1 MTIMCRAV
9 LSRLHLHRI
18 RRLSTSSAEEHKAF
32 LDRAAQTLYVS
43 KDIATALGWQADF
56 PEVPLTLNG
65 REGYIAI
72 TKAGSDSEALA
83 RVTIESLKD
92 DKVQGVLQGLK
103 QSDE

>member
-1 MTIMCRAV
+1 MYRAV
-9 LSRLHLHRI
+9 LSRLHLRGI
-18 RRLSTSSAEEHKAF
+18 RRLSTSSAEEHKVL

-43 KDIATALGWQADF
+43 KDTATALGWHADF

-65 REGYIAI
+65 CEGYIAI
-72 TKAGSDSEALA
+72 TKEGSDSEALA

-103 QSDE
+103 QSDQ

>member
-9 LSRLHLHRI
+9 LSRFHLHGI
-18 RRLSTSSAEEHKAF
+18 HPLSTSSADEHKVL

-72 TKAGSDSEALA
+72 TKVGNDAEAIA